1 MFQPFYSDLR
11 VHVAY
16 VCVSYLCIAIFLSF
30 GQPAVLMLTSLTSP
44 SALRSNVPAIL
55 IYAFTCGIAGYVST
69 SMYMSLDGVNW
80 VWNIVL
86 TASIFTAPFFIIWS
100 TVNTVAWYVH

>member
-1 MFQPFYSDLR
+1 
-11 VHVAY
+11 
-16 VCVSYLCIAIFLSF
+16 
-30 GQPAVLMLTSLTSP
+30 
-44 SALRSNVPAIL
+44 
-55 IYAFTCGIAGYVST
+55 
-69 SMYMSLDGVNW
+69 MYMSLDGVNW